1 VRAATKFTCIF
12 ADSKQVKKS
21 IKSFAYCDIELHVDK
36 PDEEDFLSALERDI
50 LEVETDLDD
59 DEGSYSSED
68 WDAILDSYENYMDQY
83 IEVLKKVN
91 AGDAAAYSEMMS
103 LMQECN
109 ELNEKLASASD
120 NMSVA
125 QATRFQKIADKMA
138 ASAAQM

>member
-1 VRAATKFTCIF
+1 
-12 ADSKQVKKS
+12 
-21 IKSFAYCDIELHVDK
+21 
-36 PDEEDFLSALERDI
+36 
-50 LEVETDLDD
+50 
-59 DEGSYSSED
+59 
-68 WDAILDSYENYMDQY
+68 MDQY

-120 NMSVA
+120 NMSVT

>member
-1 VRAATKFTCIF
+1 
-12 ADSKQVKKS
+12 
-21 IKSFAYCDIELHVDK
+21 
-36 PDEEDFLSALERDI
+36 
-50 LEVETDLDD
+50 
-59 DEGSYSSED
+59 
-68 WDAILDSYENYMDQY
+68 MDQY